1 MRIDTNYNYKILTD
15 AQGCFRVARL
25 YDGGMVRFVSPPY
38 LKESSARKWAIKRGY
53 TLV

>member
-25 YDGGMVRFVSPPY
+25 YDKTFRFVSPPY
-38 LKESSARKWAIKRGY
+38 LRESSARKWAIKRGY